1 MVSQDYNDEQDKRQ
15 KARGQAGP
23 KGQKVKA
30 PRLLVQ
36 TVLECYF
43 LVSGITTPYP
53 GRQWFTLDTL
63 VQW

>member
-1 MVSQDYNDEQDKRQ
+1 MVSQDNNEQYKRH
-15 KARGQAGP
+15 KARDP
-23 KGQKVKA
+23 EGQKVKA